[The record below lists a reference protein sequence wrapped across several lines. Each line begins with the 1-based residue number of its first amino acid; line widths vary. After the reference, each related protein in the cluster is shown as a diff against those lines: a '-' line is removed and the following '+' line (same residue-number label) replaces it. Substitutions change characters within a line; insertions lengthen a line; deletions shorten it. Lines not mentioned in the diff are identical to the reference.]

1 MKVAIN
7 RCFGGFGI
15 SDEAFEKLLTRKGI
29 AFEKVE
35 PEKKSLLFGPSYYK
49 AGHSGEDEHY
59 LSEYD
64 FCQDRSDP
72 DLIAVI
78 EEFKERTNSW
88 ASEIAI
94 VEIPDDVKWHIH
106 EYDGLEHVAEN
117 HRTWYG
123 D

>member
-1 MKVAIN
+1 MYI
-7 RCFGGFGI
+7 FQEQYGFIGNYLNKI
-15 SDEAFEKLLTRKGI
+15 QIFQYPT
-29 AFEKVE
+29 
-35 PEKKSLLFGPSYYK
+35 EKKSLFFGPSYYE
-49 AGHSGEDEHY
+49 AGHSGNDDHY
-59 LSEYD
+59 LSEYK

-94 VEIPDDVKWHIH
+94 VEVPDDVKWHIH